1 MRFIFALLG
10 ALLPALALMAGSP
23 LAAQEFPARP
33 EGPVLDAA
41 DILPPA
47 DEAALD
53 AKLRA
58 YNQTTGRALIIATVP
73 DLGGETADVYAQQLA
88 EAWDIGGATT
98 EEGVLMLVAPQER
111 KVWITTARGVQTRLT
126 DVSTG
131 RIVRDTIIPAFKAG
145 DMPGGI
151 AQGADAIIA
160 RLDMDPA
167 TAKAIDEAEAAAQAQ
182 RGDVSSSTIGG
193 AIFWVVV
200 IVFFML
206 VFGRRGARGR
216 RSGMAGT
223 VGDVILWTAINAA
236 MNSRDSGGGGFGGG
250 DSGGGGFGGFGGGGG
265 GFNGGGAGGSW

>member
-1 MRFIFALLG
+1 MRFILAFLAAFALL
-10 ALLPALALMAGSP
+10 AGSP

-33 EGPVLDAA
+33 AGPVLDAA
-41 DILPPA
+41 NILPSA

-58 YNQTTGRALIIATVP
+58 YNQVTGRAIIVATVP
-73 DLGGETADVYAQQLA
+73 DLGGATADVYAQQLA

-98 EEGVLMLVAPQER
+98 EEGVLMLVAPNER

-151 AQGADAIIA
+151 AKGADAIIA

-167 TAKAIDEAEAAAQAQ
+167 TAKAIDEAQAAAQAQ
-182 RGDVSSSTIGG
+182 GGDVSASTIGG

-216 RSGMAGT
+216 RSGMAGA

-236 MNSRDSGGGGFGGG
+236 MNSRDSGGGGFGGS
-250 DSGGGGFGGFGGGGG
+250 SGGGGFGGFGGGGG